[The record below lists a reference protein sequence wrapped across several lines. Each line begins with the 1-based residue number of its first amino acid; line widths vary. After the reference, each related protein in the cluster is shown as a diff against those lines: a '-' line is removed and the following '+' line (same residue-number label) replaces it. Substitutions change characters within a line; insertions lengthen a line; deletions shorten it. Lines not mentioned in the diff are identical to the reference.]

1 MNNPVPL
8 ETIIKTMQTLCS
20 ENSESPYAISFE
32 KFIKTENDITD
43 FANHLISLS
52 GEIPPEEE
60 KILLCFFQTSL
71 NYLKDFYNKKNH
83 NLYTLALLASLLV
96 ENTSYNESI
105 YDQLIKESLQKSY
118 LSKHTST
125 RDFYKQFLQ
134 IRSKDTPAI
143 INKHLF
149 NITENYQEPEN

>member
-1 MNNPVPL
+1 
-8 ETIIKTMQTLCS
+8 IIKTMQTLCS